1 MLLSLRH
8 LEGTNIFGLQNL
20 GVTGHKLRHCT
31 CKIFIMNLTLSA
43 SEAKETLGPK
53 LRVQNWLVGLVSGPD
68 FNSPEG
74 CPEMD
79 PNG

>member
-1 MLLSLRH
+1 
-8 LEGTNIFGLQNL
+8 
-20 GVTGHKLRHCT
+20 
-31 CKIFIMNLTLSA
+31 MNLTLSA